1 MNIPQALAQIV
12 EGNDLSQDDAAA
24 VFLQI
29 MSGEATPG
37 QIGALL
43 AALRVKGETAREIAG
58 AALTMRTLST
68 KVPAVS
74 ETLVDTCGTGGSGSK
89 LFNISTAAAF
99 VAASAGAKVAKH
111 GNRKMTSFSGSADVL
126 EAAGVSLSLTPEQ
139 VATCIDEIGVGFM
152 FAQAH
157 HSAMRFAGP
166 IRQEIGI
173 RTLMNVLGPMTNPAG
188 AKRQVIGVFS
198 RDWQHKMAEVLKL
211 LGSEHAMVVHSDG
224 LDEFRLDAPT
234 HVVELKDDVITEY
247 DIEPAE
253 LGLEPRTTTDLASVV
268 ADSAE
273 SSLALV
279 KQSLTDDTSA
289 AADIV
294 ALNAGAAIYVGGIA
308 NSLKNGVVMAQ
319 DAISSGQ
326 AKERLAELVRITSLM
341 AESS

>member
-1 MNIPQALAQIV
+1 MNIPEALARIV
-12 EGNDLSQDDAAA
+12 EGNNLSQADAAT
-24 VFLQI
+24 VFQQI

-43 AALRVKGETAREIAG
+43 AALRVKGETAEEIAG
-58 AALTMRTLST
+58 AALTMRALST

-89 LFNISTAAAF
+89 LFNVSTAAAF

-126 EAAGVSLSLTPEQ
+126 EAAGVSLSLTPQ
-139 VATCIDEIGVGFM
+139 QIATCIDEIGVGFM

-198 RDWQHKMAEVLKL
+198 RAWQHKMAEVLQL

-224 LDEFRLDAPT
+224 LDEIRLDAPT
-234 HVVELKDDVITEY
+234 HVVELKNGAITEY
-247 DIEPAE
+247 DISPCD
-253 LGLEPRTTTDLASVV
+253 LGLEPRTDADLAGIV
-268 ADSAE
+268 ADSAA

-279 KQSLTDDTSA
+279 RQSLTDDSSA

-294 ALNAGAAIYVGGIA
+294 ALNAGAAIYVSGVA
-308 NSLKNGVVMAQ
+308 NSLSNGVAMAQ

-341 AESS
+341 SESS